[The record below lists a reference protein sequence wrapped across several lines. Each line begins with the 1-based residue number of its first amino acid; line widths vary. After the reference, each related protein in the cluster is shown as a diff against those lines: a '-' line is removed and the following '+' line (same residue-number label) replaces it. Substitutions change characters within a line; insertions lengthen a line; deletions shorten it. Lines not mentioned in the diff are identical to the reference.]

1 MDSLQTRTGKTSP
14 FLLGMHFGLSCVFP
28 KDCFVRTPRF
38 THMCSS
44 HTRLLRLLLLQ
55 RLVGKEPPATA
66 ALEET
71 PVCLGIRCWASQ
83 SLLMLQKEASEY
95 FNFLHVD
102 LVMDA

>member
-1 MDSLQTRTGKTSP
+1 MR
-14 FLLGMHFGLSCVFP
+14 
-28 KDCFVRTPRF
+28 
-38 THMCSS
+38 SS

-71 PVCLGIRCWASQ
+71 PVCLSIRCWASQ
-83 SLLMLQKEASEY
+83 SLLMLQKEVSKY

-102 LVMDA
+102 LVMGA